1 MPPQQPDRLL
11 DLVDDGL
18 DFSAHGRDLVVQHFK
33 CNAFV
38 IARSTATKQSSDRDA
53 LHTTLDCFASLR
65 SQ

>member
-18 DFSAHGRDLVVQHFK
+18 DFGAHGRDLVVQDVK

-38 IARSTATKQSSDRDA
+38 IASAAKQSRCGVQRIAAFWIAS
-53 LHTTLDCFASLR
+53 SLR
-65 SQ
+65 SSQ